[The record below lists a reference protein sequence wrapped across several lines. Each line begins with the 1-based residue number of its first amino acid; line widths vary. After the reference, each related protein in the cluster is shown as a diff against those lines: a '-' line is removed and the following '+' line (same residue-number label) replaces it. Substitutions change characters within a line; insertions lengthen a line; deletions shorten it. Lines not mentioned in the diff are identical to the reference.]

1 MDLRERRSLL
11 SSKPNPDQRLDY
23 VCSLGA
29 PIQASIATSTLQFRV
44 RYVPDRVILT
54 PESLDTYLDKVGN
67 IQWTSLEDLAVAIL
81 NDINDELIA
90 RWIEVSLTVEK
101 DNQFH
106 DVVLEERQ
114 PEWED
119 RGILSR
125 LPTSRPDS

>member
-1 MDLRERRSLL
+1 MDLRERRALL
-11 SSKPNPDQRLDY
+11 SSKPNPDKQLEY

-29 PIQASIATSTLQFRV
+29 MAHSSIAATPLNFRV

-54 PESLDTYLDKVGN
+54 PESLGIYLDTVGN

-90 RWIEVSLTVEK
+90 RWIEVSLTVEE
-101 DNQFH
+101 DGQFH

-114 PEWED
+114 PEWAD

-125 LPTSRPDS
+125 LPASRPDS